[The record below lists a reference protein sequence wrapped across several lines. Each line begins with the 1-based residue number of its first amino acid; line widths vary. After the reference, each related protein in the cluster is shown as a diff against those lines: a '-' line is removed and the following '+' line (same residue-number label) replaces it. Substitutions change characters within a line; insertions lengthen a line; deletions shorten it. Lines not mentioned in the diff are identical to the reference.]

1 MRNQPYNHHERPKHV
16 YLFSLSPLSKERRG
30 GARTAEGGEEEAL
43 PLVMR
48 GWTTR
53 ERGRRSGSRV

>member
-48 GWTTR
+48 G
-53 ERGRRSGSRV
+53 